1 MHPALLAVDPR
12 HPIAKELMFAA
23 EHALST
29 CLGGVYAGIML
40 PGTLGAAVQAL
51 PPSVPLLVVP
61 LLLDELPLLLLPVV
75 PLLLLLPKPPDELP
89 LLPVVPELLP
99 EPPPS
104 GNVVVELLEQPA
116 REAVSGTAAST
127 MSPNT

>member
-1 MHPALLAVDPR
+1 
-12 HPIAKELMFAA
+12 
-23 EHALST
+23 
-29 CLGGVYAGIML
+29 
-40 PGTLGAAVQAL
+40 
-51 PPSVPLLVVP
+51 VVP